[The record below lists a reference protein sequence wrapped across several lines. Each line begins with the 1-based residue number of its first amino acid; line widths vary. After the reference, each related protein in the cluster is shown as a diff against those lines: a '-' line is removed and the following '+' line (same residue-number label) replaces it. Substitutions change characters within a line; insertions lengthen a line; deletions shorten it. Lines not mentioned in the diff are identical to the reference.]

1 VQVSEIFYSIQ
12 GETSYAGRPCM
23 FVRLAGCNL
32 DCSYCDTRYAR
43 HGGTPMSVDSIVQ
56 KVAEHPVRLVMVTG
70 GEPLL
75 QDETPELIRRLNSS
89 GHLVLVETNGSLDIG
104 VLPDEVIRIVDMKC
118 PDSGMA
124 DRMLMANLE
133 RVGER
138 DEVKFVISTRKDYL
152 WAKELM
158 LRYSL
163 PQRTTV
169 LLSPAHGVLEPRDL
183 AEWILEDHL
192 ECVLQLQLHK
202 ILWPGNQ
209 RGV

>member
-43 HGGTPMSVDSIVQ
+43 HGGTAMSIDDIVQ
-56 KVAEHPVRLVMVTG
+56 KVAEHRVRLVMVTG

-158 LRYSL
+158 LRHSL

-169 LLSPAHGVLEPRDL
+169 LFSPAHGVLEPRDL

-192 ECVLQLQLHK
+192 QCVLQLQLHK
-202 ILWPGNQ
+202 IIWPEKQ

>member
-1 VQVSEIFYSIQ
+1 
-12 GETSYAGRPCM
+12 M

-43 HGGTPMSVDSIVQ
+43 HGGTAMSIDDIVQ
-56 KVAEHPVRLVMVTG
+56 KVAEHRVRLVMVTG

-158 LRYSL
+158 LRHSL

-169 LLSPAHGVLEPRDL
+169 LFSPAHGVLEPRDL

-192 ECVLQLQLHK
+192 QCVLQLQLHK
-202 ILWPGNQ
+202 IIWPEKQ